1 MKNKLLFSLLFVA
14 FAATT
19 TAQDIIVTKQSERI
33 DAKILEIS
41 PTEIRYKRTDNPDG
55 PTFVLPKDKVASV
68 VYANG
73 GVDSFEDSNGQS
85 GSSSSGSSGSDAP
98 KTYNRL
104 YRGLE
109 FSLNAGANVLN
120 SSLGYAAG
128 FQPGIS
134 IGRRFNEH
142 MYLGISGAYIPGAET
157 IPVYAT
163 LRAYV
168 PFSGSR
174 LEFIT
179 DVSLG
184 YIIEGYGDP
193 LMFTAVPGLQIP
205 LNNYMDVR
213 VGAGALII
221 YLLDKSDVAFMSTVN
236 ASIGFHSSTDP
247 LSPKPETLYNGLQI
261 GFEGGTAPLDDG
273 LGLGAILSY
282 KLSHKLS
289 FGLGFDYARVDYT
302 INETD
307 IYTNQS
313 TGVTTSQNIKD
324 LSESDYTRY
333 YLRAQYR
340 FSAKRISPF
349 VALDMGLHKWTRMSN
364 GGIALALSPAAG
376 LTTRIGS
383 NSHIDLKVQYNWI
396 PAHPTIDD
404 WSGTSYGGD
413 HTYSNRSLSMSH
425 LFLKIGFTR
434 TLNVLSDRKYSDT
447 IRNKLKLG
455 AIMD

>member
-1 MKNKLLFSLLFVA
+1 MKHKLLFTLLFVA
-14 FAATT
+14 FTST
-19 TAQDIIVTKQSERI
+19 SMAQDIIVTKQSERI

-41 PTEIRYKRTDNPDG
+41 TTEIKYKRTDNPEG
-55 PTFVLPKDKVASV
+55 PTYVLPREKVASV

-73 GVDSFEDSNGQS
+73 GVESFENKNEES
-85 GSSSSGSSGSDAP
+85 GSSNDNCDAS

-128 FQPGIS
+128 FQPGFS
-134 IGRRFNEH
+134 IGRRFTEH

-157 IPVYAT
+157 FPVYAT
-163 LRAYV
+163 LRSYV

-184 YIIEGYGDP
+184 YIIEGHGDP

-236 ASIGFHSSTDP
+236 ASIGFHSTTDP
-247 LSPKPETLYNGLQI
+247 LSPKPTTLYNGLQI
-261 GFEGGTAPLDDG
+261 GADFGINNHGYAFSVAASYKISPKLAVG
-273 LGLGAILSY
+273 LGLGKTIGGNRITQTVENGTSDDYEGFSY
-282 KLSHKLS
+282 SRFFIRGK
-289 FGLGFDYARVDYT
+289 Y
-302 INETD
+302 
-307 IYTNQS
+307 
-313 TGVTTSQNIKD
+313 NIKPTGR
-324 LSESDYTRY
+324 L
-333 YLRAQYR
+333 
-340 FSAKRISPF
+340 SPF
-349 VALDMGLHKWTRMSN
+349 VSLEMGICSGEITSDNLSSGLR
-364 GGIALALSPAAG
+364 ACFSPAAG
-376 LTTRIGS
+376 LSINVGANSILDIKLQYDWVPSKSVDDYTTYYG
-383 NSHIDLKVQYNWI
+383 V
-396 PAHPTIDD
+396 
-404 WSGTSYGGD
+404 SYHD
-413 HTYSNRSLSMSH
+413 RSLSLSVFQIK
-425 LFLKIGFTR
+425 LGFTQ
-434 TLNVLSDRKYSDT
+434 TLNVLSNRKYSDT